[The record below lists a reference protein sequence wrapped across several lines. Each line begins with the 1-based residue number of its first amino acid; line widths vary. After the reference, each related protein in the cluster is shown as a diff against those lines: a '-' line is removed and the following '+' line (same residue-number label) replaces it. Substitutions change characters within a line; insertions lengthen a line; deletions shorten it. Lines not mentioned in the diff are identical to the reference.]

1 MTRFP
6 CQSVTYNPSY
16 TLPCGELCRPHPRPI
31 TARPQGCAQG
41 EASQAPGRCPYGV
54 NAGSLFQSHHCI
66 GLSQVELQGTRG
78 HTDIVGQA
86 GNGEWHGQGV
96 WRRCTPCLVYLHQQC
111 EGPVSAVE
119 AATRECHK
127 EGTGMHSPGQGTPQ
141 CLELS
146 CSADG
151 TPAAGSSRALPI
163 IL

>member
-16 TLPCGELCRPHPRPI
+16 MLPCGELCRPHPRPI
-31 TARPQGCAQG
+31 TARPQGWAQG

-66 GLSQVELQGTRG
+66 GLSQVELQGPRG

-96 WRRCTPCLVYLHQQC
+96 WRRRTPCLVYLHQQC

-119 AATRECHK
+119 AATGSATRK
-127 EGTGMHSPGQGTPQ
+127 AQGCTAQ
-141 CLELS
+141 V
-146 CSADG
+146 
-151 TPAAGSSRALPI
+151 RALPSAWS
-163 IL
+163 